1 MEYIEETAMLLCAI
15 LFFLNLPELTAA
27 EGIIVVKRESMTNF
41 IPLKD
46 GGLKNK
52 KPCNGNTIKAK
63 C

>member
-1 MEYIEETAMLLCAI
+1 MEYRRDGDVVVCDT
-15 LFFLNLPELTAA
+15 FFFNLPELTAA